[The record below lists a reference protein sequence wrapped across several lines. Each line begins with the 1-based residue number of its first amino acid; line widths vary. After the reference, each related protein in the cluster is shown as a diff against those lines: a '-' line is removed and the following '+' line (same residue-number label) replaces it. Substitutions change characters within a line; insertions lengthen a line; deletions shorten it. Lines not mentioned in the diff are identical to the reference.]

1 MDKEKEKKE
10 IPLEAIKDT
19 LPDYEDKK
27 DLYKLRHYLHYH
39 LVKKK
44 KVKQTMEVSHTP
56 YVVKFDWDNPTRT

>member
-1 MDKEKEKKE
+1 MEKEKPKE

-19 LPDYEDKK
+19 LPNFEDKK

-44 KVKQTMEVSHTP
+44 KVRQTIEFNHTP
-56 YVVKFDWDNPTRT
+56 FIVKFD

>member
-56 YVVKFDWDNPTRT
+56 YVVKFD